1 MKTSKKF
8 ATLLLTAVVSMG
20 LSSCNKLYYQVYD
33 VNSENMVQ
41 KDNSLV
47 YENNDLKLMYNLW
60 GENGSVGFIIQNKT
74 NNDLFIDL
82 TQTFFILNGKAN
94 DYFKNREYTNTSIIE
109 ASLSTAY
116 LLDWNTGLWA
126 NRYYVPLPVST
137 KAVKGISTGI
147 TTKEKAIIC
156 IPANSWKVIDEYKV
170 VPSIKQTC
178 DKKTDYPKHKAVV
191 STYNKDN
198 SPLTFRNRISYAF
211 DKECK
216 NLKQIENEFYVSDI
230 TNYSKKEIIQTVKEK
245 ENCYDIYETPREYF
259 KIGGP
264 NKFYVTYKKK
274 IK

>member
-47 YENNDLKLMYNLW
+47 YENNDIKLMYNLW

-94 DYFKNREYTNTSIIE
+94 DYFKNREYTNTSIME
-109 ASLSTAY
+109 ASLSTSY

-126 NRYYVPLPVST
+126 NRYYVPLPAST
-137 KAVKGISTGI
+137 KAVKGISTGV

-170 VPSIKQTC
+170 VPSIRQSC

-245 ENCYDIYETPREYF
+245 VNCYDIIKTKRKYF

-264 NKFYVTYKKK
+264 NKFYVTYNKK

>member
-20 LSSCNKLYYQVYD
+20 LSSCNKLYYQVYE
-33 VNSENMVQ
+33 VNSKDMVQ

-60 GENGSVGFIIQNKT
+60 GENGAVGFIIQNKT

-94 DYFKNREYTNTSIIE
+94 DYFKNREFTKTSINE
-109 ASLSTAY
+109 ASLSAFY
-116 LLDWNTGLWA
+116 ISNWSNDLWTK
-126 NRYYVPLPVST
+126 RYYVPVTAKVS
-137 KAVKGISTGI
+137 KGASTGV

-170 VPSIKQTC
+170 VPSIRQTC

-198 SPLTFRNRISYAF
+198 SPLKFRNRISYAF

-245 ENCYDIYETPREYF
+245 VNCYDIIKTKRKYF

-264 NKFYVTYKKK
+264 NKFYVTYNKK

>member
-94 DYFKNREYTNTSIIE
+94 DYFKNREFTKTSINE
-109 ASLSTAY
+109 ASLSAFYISNWSNY
-116 LLDWNTGLWA
+116 LWT
-126 NRYYVPLPVST
+126 NRYYVPAST
-137 KAVKGISTGI
+137 KYIKGTSTGV

-170 VPSIKQTC
+170 TPSIKQTC

-245 ENCYDIYETPREYF
+245 VNCYDIIKTKRKYF

-264 NKFYVTYKKK
+264 NKFYVTYKRK
-274 IK
+274 

>member
-94 DYFKNREYTNTSIIE
+94 DYFKNREFTKTSINE
-109 ASLSTAY
+109 ASLSAFY
-116 LLDWNTGLWA
+116 ISNWSNNLWT
-126 NRYYVPLPVST
+126 NRYYVPVTAKVS
-137 KAVKGISTGI
+137 KGASTGI

-245 ENCYDIYETPREYF
+245 VNCYDIIKTKRKYF

-264 NKFYVTYKKK
+264 NKFYVTYNKKNR
-274 IK
+274 